1 MTIPAK
7 TLYLSQSDSG
17 FSKLT
22 LIGLCIIFM
31 TAAIGKQLPAQAA
44 DAVAMVSI
52 ADLDLSTDKGLQ
64 TARDRVN
71 ETARRLCKKVIDPW
85 SLSHHA
91 QYVRCVNEAT
101 TAALEQ
107 IHGQALVASAR
118 P

>member
-7 TLYLSQSDSG
+7 PLNLSQSDSG
-17 FSKLT
+17 VSKLG
-22 LIGLCIIFM
+22 LLGLCIVIM

-44 DAVAMVSI
+44 DAVATVSI
-52 ADLDLSTDKGLQ
+52 ADLDLSTDKGMQ

-85 SLSHHA
+85 ALSHHS
-91 QYVRCVNEAT
+91 QYVRCVGDAT
-101 TAALEQ
+101 SAALEQ
-107 IHGQALVASAR
+107 IRGQALVASAR